1 MTDMLLISSNK
12 SKQLLQVRFI
22 GQVLPKEF
30 ADAEKDLAAELD
42 GLSPGFHYLVDFSQ
56 FESMELDSRLEVGRI
71 MDLIASAGVGL
82 VVRVIPDSSKDIGMK
97 ILTIFHYPPSL
108 QVVTCQNL
116 IQAGH
121 ALGVS

>member
-30 ADAEKDLAAELD
+30 ADAEKDLGAELD

-56 FESMELDSRLEVGRI
+56 FESMGLDSRLEVGRI
-71 MDLIASAGVGL
+71 MELIASAGVGL

-97 ILTIFHYPPSL
+97 ILTIFHYPPNL

>member
-71 MDLIASAGVGL
+71 MELIASAGVGL

-97 ILTIFHYPPSL
+97 ILTIFHYPPNL